1 MKQKIVLSLIL
12 VCITAAFVLIS
23 LGIDS
28 FFLTK
33 AVRWTEIIIVL
44 SFFAGLFKFLGKEI
58 YSVKRYFREFKD
70 SFISQNTSVIKELRT
85 NVLSSAESAKKA
97 KLPGNDSGHIK
108 AKRYETLSKLLNSF
122 VIVVSATATFTLGF
136 INPDQSRYTFENI
149 VREQP
154 DFLTETALVFI
165 ENDIRLSKFPSK
177 KKLALYIS
185 AEVST
190 DFFPS
195 EEMLKNADISLKNY
209 KKLLSENKITQSV
222 QNMPDAETIFIN
234 SNETAHVKEIK
245 EKVKTA
251 SIGIISDMFPIA
263 QELREWFD
271 RSVSS
276 LKPNELKYSLE
287 TSERNRFDDF
297 RYSGTTVEGSG
308 TELETWITKEKE
320 ALRTKSE
327 TLKKEMFRYNNF
339 LTGSRISEQVSEK
352 LSGIG
357 SSKLPPESKKRIAA
371 KFLETGITTSPEI
384 KGFIRWI
391 YRYIFDPLLS
401 SFVALLLLNMIST
414 VCNRFYVKSYSY
426 CVITMAFTFTLA
438 GLTNQYGLFA
448 RNNFAGWNGPFSPG
462 WLMNV
467 LAVPALRA
475 LAIGTATGLL
485 FFIAEN
491 FYTTFFCSRRAK
503 K

>member
-1 MKQKIVLSLIL
+1 MKQKIVLSSVLI
-12 VCITAAFVLIS
+12 CIIAAFVLIS
-23 LGIDS
+23 MDIES
-28 FFLTK
+28 VFLTK

-44 SFFAGLFKFLGKEI
+44 SFFAGLSKFIGKEI
-58 YSVKRYFREFKD
+58 HSVRSSFRELKD
-70 SFISQNTSVIKELRT
+70 SFSSQKPASVIKD
-85 NVLSSAESAKKA
+85 VLVPSTENGKKT
-97 KLPGNDSGHIK
+97 KLPGMSISVRNRKIRSEIFD
-108 AKRYETLSKLLNSF
+108 RLFNSLTI
-122 VIVVSATATFTLGF
+122 IVAAAATFTLGF

-195 EEMLKNADISLKNY
+195 EEMLKNADITLKNY
-209 KKLLSENKITQSV
+209 KKLLSENRITPVFSDS
-222 QNMPDAETIFIN
+222 PDSGTTFIN
-234 SNETAHVKEIK
+234 SIDMVRVREIK
-245 EKVKTA
+245 EKVKSA
-251 SIGIISDMFPIA
+251 SIDIISDMFPIS
-263 QELREWFD
+263 QELKEWFD
-271 RSVSS
+271 RSISS
-276 LKPNELKYSLE
+276 LKQNELNFGLE
-287 TSERNRFDDF
+287 VSEKNRFEDF
-297 RYSGTTVEGSG
+297 KYSGTRVEGSG
-308 TELETWITKEKE
+308 TELEMWITKEKE
-320 ALRTKSE
+320 LLRSKSGE
-327 TLKKEMFRYNNF
+327 LNQDMFRYNNF
-339 LTGSRISEQVSEK
+339 LTSSSIAKTVSEK
-352 LSGIG
+352 LADSGF
-357 SSKLPPESKKRIAA
+357 SRLPLESKKRIAA

-414 VCNRFYVKSYSY
+414 VYTRFSVKSYSY
-426 CVITMAFTFTLA
+426 CVITISFVLTLT
-438 GLTNQYGLFA
+438 GFTNQYGRFA
-448 RNNFAGWNGPFSPG
+448 QNNLPDWNGPFSPG

-467 LAVPALRA
+467 LSVPVLRA

-491 FYTTFFCSRRAK
+491 FYTTFFFGNGVK

>member
-1 MKQKIVLSLIL
+1 MKQKIILSSILI
-12 VCITAAFVLIS
+12 CIIAAFILIS

-33 AVRWTEIIIVL
+33 AVRWTEIVIVL

-58 YSVKRYFREFKD
+58 FSINRSFHDFRS
-70 SFISQNTSVIKELRT
+70 SFSSQKNSVIKEITT

-97 KLPGNDSGHIK
+97 KLPGADTGLIK
-108 AKRYETLSKLLNSF
+108 AKRYETLSKLLNSLI
-122 VIVVSATATFTLGF
+122 IVVSATATFTLGF

-185 AEVST
+185 SEVST

-209 KKLLSENKITQSV
+209 KKLISENKITQSLPGA
-222 QNMPDAETIFIN
+222 PDLETTFIN

-245 EKVKTA
+245 EKVKSA
-251 SIGIISDMFPIA
+251 SVGIISDMFPIA

-271 RSVSS
+271 SSVSS
-276 LKPNELKYSLE
+276 LKTNELENTLE
-287 TSERNRFDDF
+287 TSEKNRFDDF
-297 RYSGTTVEGSG
+297 SYSGTRVEGSG
-308 TELETWITKEKE
+308 KELEAWIKREKE
-320 ALRTKSE
+320 V
-327 TLKKEMFRYNNF
+327 LKKKSGKINRDMFRYNNF
-339 LTGSRISEQVSEK
+339 LTGSLIAKTASEK
-352 LSGIG
+352 LSGLG
-357 SSKLPPESKKRIAA
+357 SSTLPPESKKRIAA

-414 VCNRFYVKSYSY
+414 VYNRFSVKSYSY

-448 RNNFAGWNGPFSPG
+448 RDNLPEWNGPLSPG

-467 LAVPALRA
+467 LAVPTLRA

-491 FYTTFFCSRRAK
+491 FYTTFFSGKGRAE
-503 K
+503 